1 MLKTGV
7 KRTLRNIC
15 VSMAGFGLALLVA
28 APPSQAADQKI
39 LSIATGGSGGTY
51 FAIGGGMAALV
62 SKYMPGYKLVVQS
75 TAASIENI
83 HLVANKKV
91 DFAIVMPDS
100 AYFATTGGREF
111 SGKAKYDNLRAVTAG
126 HASLLQAASLQS
138 SKIKSFADLKGK
150 KVALSAPGSPSKF
163 LTMAALEAYDLKA
176 GDYQDAY
183 LTYAEMVEGLK
194 DGNIDASAV
203 FAGIPTSSMLD
214 LATTTKINFLPVE
227 ESKFAFIKKNYP
239 YYSKAVIPA
248 KTYPGLDEPMT
259 TLAAPSILITHS
271 DVPDEVVYQLAKAIL
286 EHTEELAGIHA
297 AGAEWNLKTAT
308 DGIAIPFHPGAK
320 KYLKEKNKLD

>member
-1 MLKTGV
+1 MKKTEAKGILKKG
-7 KRTLRNIC
+7 
-15 VSMAGFGLALLVA
+15 SMSLAVFGLALLGAV
-28 APPSQAADQKI
+28 PGSWAADQKV

-51 FAIGGGMAALV
+51 FAIGSGMATLV
-62 SKYMPGYKLVVQS
+62 SKYMPDYKLVVQS

-100 AYFATTGGREF
+100 AYFATIGGREF

-126 HASLLQAASLQS
+126 HASLLQAASLKS
-138 SKIKSFADLKGK
+138 SGIKNFTDLRGK
-150 KVALSAPGSPSKF
+150 KVALGAPGSPSKF
-163 LTMAALEAYDLKA
+163 LTMAALEAYDLKSD
-176 GDYQDAY
+176 DYQAAF

-227 ESKFAFIKKNYP
+227 ESKFAFLKKNYP
-239 YYSKAVIPA
+239 YYSKAVIA
-248 KTYPGLDEPMT
+248 ANTYTGQDAPVT
-259 TLAAPSILITHS
+259 TLAAPAILITNS
-271 DVPDEVVYQLAKAIL
+271 DGPEEVVHQFIRTIL
-286 EHTEELAGIHA
+286 EHTDELAAIHP
-297 AGAEWNLKTAT
+297 AGAKWNLQTAT

-320 KYLKEKNKLD
+320 KYLQEKNKLN